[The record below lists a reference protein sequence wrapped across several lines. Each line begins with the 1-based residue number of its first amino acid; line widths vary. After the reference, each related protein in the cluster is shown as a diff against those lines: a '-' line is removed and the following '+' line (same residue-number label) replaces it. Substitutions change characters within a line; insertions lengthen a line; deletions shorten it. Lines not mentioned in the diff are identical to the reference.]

1 MSNEEMIKEMSLKE
15 FRDSGL
21 LWYIN
26 QQLHLFGV
34 ALTVE
39 INDNNEP
46 IRLYPARCKFRGFS
60 EEVNTNGYK
69 KVSKYLN
76 QHSEELLKDCDDE

>member
-60 EEVNTNGYK
+60 EEVNIRGYK
-69 KVSKYLN
+69 KVAKYLN
-76 QHSEELLKDCDDE
+76 QHSEELSKDCDDK

>member
-26 QQLHLFGV
+26 QQLHLLGV

-60 EEVNTNGYK
+60 EEVNTRGYK
-69 KVSKYLN
+69 KVAKYLN
-76 QHSEELLKDCDDE
+76 QHSEELLKDCDDK

>member
-1 MSNEEMIKEMSLKE
+1 MSNKEMIKEMSLKE

-34 ALTVE
+34 ALTV
-39 INDNNEP
+39 
-46 IRLYPARCKFRGFS
+46 
-60 EEVNTNGYK
+60 
-69 KVSKYLN
+69 
-76 QHSEELLKDCDDE
+76 

>member
-1 MSNEEMIKEMSLKE
+1 MSNEIMIKEMSLKE

-46 IRLYPARCKFRGFS
+46 IRLYPAKCKFRGFS
-60 EEVNTNGYK
+60 EEVNTRGYK
-69 KVSKYLN
+69 KVTKYLN
-76 QHSEELLKDCDDE
+76 QHSEELLKDCDE

>member
-1 MSNEEMIKEMSLKE
+1 MSDKKMIEEMSLKE

-39 INDNNEP
+39 IDDNNEP
-46 IRLYPARCKFRGFS
+46 TRIYPAKCKFRGFS

-69 KVSKYLN
+69 KVTNYLN
-76 QHSEELLKDCDDE
+76 QHSDELLEDCNE